1 MGPCGVANLSA
12 APGSVFIHQFP
23 LGPMQNFVYLVG
35 TEGQP
40 EVCVV
45 DPAWDVDAIEAACA
59 AQHKSLAGI
68 LLTHSHKDHINGVA
82 ELLRR
87 RDVPVYAQRA
97 EVDFSE
103 DLRAFGDALKPLA
116 PGDAVPL
123 GRVKAKAVH
132 TPGHTPG
139 SQCLMAGDALVAGDT
154 LFVNGCGRC
163 DLQGGDPG
171 QMFHSLKDVLGKLP
185 GRTRLFPGHD
195 YGDVPV
201 SSLEREAAQN
211 PYFQFTDAASFVKYR
226 MRPRRA

>member
-1 MGPCGVANLSA
+1 MASPPVY
-12 APGSVFIHQFP
+12 VHQFA

-45 DPAWDVDAIEAACA
+45 DPAWDVDAIERTIR
-59 AQHKSLAGI
+59 AQGKRVAGL

-87 RDVPVYAQRA
+87 HDVPVYAQRG
-97 EVDFSE
+97 EIDFSP
-103 DLRAFGDALKPLA
+103 DLQAFGDALHRLG
-116 PGDAVPL
+116 PGDLVPL
-123 GRVKAKAVH
+123 GGVEARAIH

-139 SQCLMAGDALVAGDT
+139 SQCLYAGDALVAGDT

-163 DLQGGDPG
+163 DLTGGDPA
-171 QMFHSLKDVLGKLP
+171 QMFHTLTAVLGKLP
-185 GRTRLFPGHD
+185 GPTRLFPGHD

-201 SSLEREAAQN
+201 SSLEREGSKN

-226 MRPRRA
+226 MRPRR

>member
-1 MGPCGVANLSA
+1 MP
-12 APGSVFIHQFP
+12 SVFIHQFP

-35 TEGQP
+35 TAGQP

-45 DPAWDVDAIEAACA
+45 DPAWDVPAIEVACA
-59 AQHKSLAGI
+59 AEQKTLAAI
-68 LLTHSHKDHINGVA
+68 LLTHSHKDHINGVS

-87 RDVPVYAQRA
+87 HDVPVYAQRS

-103 DLRAFGDALKPLA
+103 DLRAFGDALRPMA

-123 GRVKAKAVH
+123 GGVEARAVH

-139 SQCLMAGDALVAGDT
+139 SQCLLAGDALVAGDT

-163 DLQGGDPG
+163 DLQGGDPA
-171 QMFHSLKDVLGKLP
+171 QMFHSLTGVLSKLP
-185 GRTRLFPGHD
+185 TATRLFPGHD

-201 SSLEREAAQN
+201 SSLQREATQN
-211 PYFQFTDAASFVKYR
+211 PYFQFADVATFVKYR
-226 MRPRRA
+226 MRPRR

>member
-1 MGPCGVANLSA
+1 MDSP
-12 APGSVFIHQFP
+12 PVFIHQFP

-45 DPAWDVDAIEAACA
+45 DPAWDVDAIEKVCA
-59 AQHKSLAGI
+59 TQNKSLGSI

-87 RDVPVYAQRA
+87 HDIPVYAQRA
-97 EVDFSE
+97 EIDFSG
-103 DLRAFGDALKPLA
+103 DLQVFGDALRRLG
-116 PGDAVPL
+116 PGDKVPL
-123 GRVKAKAVH
+123 GSVSAIVVH

-139 SQCLMAGDALVAGDT
+139 SQCLLAGDALIAGDT

-163 DLQGGDPG
+163 DLLGGDPAE
-171 QMFHSLKDVLGKLP
+171 MFHSLSSVLGKLP
-185 GRTRLFPGHD
+185 GTTRLFPGHD

-201 SSLEREAAQN
+201 SSLEREAARN
-211 PYFQFTDAASFVKYR
+211 PYFQFADAASFVKYR
-226 MRPRRA
+226 MRPRR

>member
-1 MGPCGVANLSA
+1 MP
-12 APGSVFIHQFP
+12 SVFVHQFP

-40 EVCVV
+40 AVCVV

-59 AQHKSLAGI
+59 AEKKSLAGI
-68 LLTHSHKDHINGVA
+68 VLTHSHKDHINGVA

-87 RDVPVYAQRA
+87 HDIPVYAQRA
-97 EVDFSE
+97 EIDFSP
-103 DLRAFGDALKPLA
+103 DLQGFGDALRRLA
-116 PGDAVPL
+116 PGDPVPL
-123 GRVKAKAVH
+123 GGVSAVAVH

-139 SQCLMAGDALVAGDT
+139 SQCLFAGDVLVAGDT

-163 DLQGGDPG
+163 DFQGGDPTE
-171 QMFHSLKDVLGKLP
+171 MFHSLTGVLGKLP
-185 GRTRLFPGHD
+185 GTTRLFPGHD

-201 SSLEREAAQN
+201 SSLEREASQN

-226 MRPRRA
+226 MRPRR

>member
-1 MGPCGVANLSA
+1 MTKP
-12 APGSVFIHQFP
+12 PVFIHQLQ
-23 LGPMQNFVYLVG
+23 LGPMENFVYLVG

-45 DPAWDVDAIEAACA
+45 DPAWDVDAIEKACA
-59 AQHKSLAGI
+59 SAGKRLSGM

-87 RDVPVYAQRA
+87 HDVPVYAQRA
-97 EVDFSE
+97 EIDFSP
-103 DLRAFGDALKPLA
+103 DLQAFGDTLRRLG

-123 GRVKAKAVH
+123 GGVEARAVH

-139 SQCLMAGDALVAGDT
+139 SQCLLAGDVLIAGDT

-163 DLQGGDPG
+163 DLLGGDPV
-171 QMFHSLKDVLGKLP
+171 QMFHTLAGVLGKLP
-185 GRTRLFPGHD
+185 ADTRLFPGHD

-201 SSLEREAAQN
+201 SSLAREADRN
-211 PYFQFTDAASFVKYR
+211 PYFQFKDVPSFVTYR
-226 MRPRRA
+226 MRPRR